1 MAQITISFKQ
11 IKKWGAYVLVA
22 TNLFAAGVAVNYLYY
37 RHRTEPV
44 FATMEFDLND
54 RLPQIRQRLLAK
66 QAAVAAAAARAAEA
80 PAAPAEPT
88 TGTTPPPTKK

>member
-1 MAQITISFKQ
+1 
-11 IKKWGAYVLVA
+11 
-22 TNLFAAGVAVNYLYY
+22 VNYCWY

-66 QAAVAAAAARAAEA
+66 QAVAAAAAAKAAE
-80 PAAPAEPT
+80 AAPAET
-88 TGTTPPPTKK
+88 TSTTLPPAKK